1 MDESLDQYL
10 TMRRAAIDRMLGRL
24 VLAGVDWPDHLHRAI
39 RYSLF
44 PGGTRRYALLAVGG
58 YEAVASVP
66 DLANVLPIAAALEM
80 LNVSIQVHDD
90 LPMLN
95 DKDSRDDLPTN
106 HRVHGEALAILA
118 GDALRARAFQ
128 VLADRS
134 LFPAGVDAC
143 VLLDVAQRI
152 AVAVGEEGAVGGQ
165 SASLGYEAE
174 VKAPEH
180 LAYLYGKRTGELMKA
195 SLLAGAMLAGLTNG
209 QHKALSTFGDRLGL
223 ALSLTEDLAL
233 DTDLSEGA
241 SQPRFRPSITEL
253 IGERATREWISRAVD
268 EALSAI
274 RALDHRAEPLRA
286 IAAEVARQGV

>member
-1 MDESLDQYL
+1 MDESLERYL
-10 TMRRAAIDRMLGRL
+10 ARRRSAINEMLSRL
-24 VLAGVDWPDHLHRAI
+24 VSAGVDWPEHLHRAI

-58 YEAVASVP
+58 YEAIAAVP

-80 LNVSIQVHDD
+80 LAVATQIHDD
-90 LPMLN
+90 LPVLN
-95 DKDSRDDLPTN
+95 DRDSRDDLPTN

-118 GDALRARAFQ
+118 GDALVARAFQ
-128 VLADRS
+128 VLTDRS
-134 LFPAGVDAC
+134 LFPAGTDAC
-143 VLLDVAQRI
+143 VLLNVAQRI
-152 AVAVGEEGAVGGQ
+152 AIAVGEEGAAGGQ

-180 LAYLYGKRTGELMKA
+180 LAYLYGKRTGEMMKA
-195 SLLAGAMLAGLTNG
+195 ALIAGAMVGGLTDD
-209 QHKALSTFGDRLGL
+209 QRKALSTFGDRLGL

-233 DTDLSEGA
+233 DTDLADGA

-253 IGERATREWISRAVD
+253 IGERSTRQWISRAVD

-274 RALDHRAEPLRA
+274 RPLDQRAEPLRA
-286 IAAEVARQGV
+286 IATEVAREGV